1 MKVTISFS
9 KEDIE
14 GAKEYKA
21 KGEYICDA
29 ISCEGMDF
37 CEMCPLQMLN
47 DDEAIQYME
56 SHQADDDEE
65 EEEENEEPSANPPT
79 SGSTTPS
86 IGALMVKKMIEAY
99 ERRSEK

>member
-9 KEDIE
+9 KKEIE
-14 GAKEYKA
+14 GVKERKA
-21 KGEYICDA
+21 KGECICDA
-29 ISCEGMDF
+29 ISCEDMDI

-65 EEEENEEPSANPPT
+65 EKEETEEPSTNPPT
-79 SGSTTPS
+79 SDSTTPS